1 MEFLT
6 LAVERGGIVFERRMR
21 DAPVMLILYPSRHFR
36 SASELIA
43 AIELFLQ
50 PKSCPATTA
59 FGHEA
64 GQPDCHG
71 L

>member
-1 MEFLT
+1 
-6 LAVERGGIVFERRMR
+6 MR